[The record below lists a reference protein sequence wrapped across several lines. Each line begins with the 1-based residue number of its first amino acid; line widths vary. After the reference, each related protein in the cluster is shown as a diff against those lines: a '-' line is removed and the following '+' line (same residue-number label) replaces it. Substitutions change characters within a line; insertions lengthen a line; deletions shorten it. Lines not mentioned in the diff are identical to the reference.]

1 MTDPAKARPPSAARR
16 ASSRR
21 KHADELLDQALAD
34 TFPASDPVA
43 ALQPAPDIQPDED
56 PDIQRDEDEGGDKA

>member
-16 ASSRR
+16 DQSRR

-43 ALQPAPDIQPDED
+43 TLQPAPDIQPDED
-56 PDIQRDEDEGGDKA
+56 EGGDKA